1 MKIKSIIF
9 NVLLIIIL
17 ICLIYFFIYLN
28 NSNFENFADIIC
40 NPDNKNPSEECKNLQ
55 YVEGTNVPSQ
65 AISIGTPMEA
75 IKDIIVNDGSKFEKP
90 LKNANFGYILE
101 AATPEGEIKKT
112 YVDGYYWINIQDV
125 GTNYI
130 YCIMDKKY
138 FGGGWMLAMRSVH
151 NSQEFSYDSQHFK
164 QSTLLNNKTEDIKK
178 AITDLKE
185 SDFTISSIGNRIYDT
200 NNINAKIYDAKF
212 DPFNNTKSSEWMAIF
227 YAKDRNGNIIKGGDY
242 PDNNRGW
249 VWYEKNIKIDAT
261 NDYDNTKIKKLVSP
275 LELFQYLDR
284 QKKDKDRKMMPKD
297 KNGKFIHAQ
306 DMGGKFTNA
315 TSREPLPMTNILFS
329 SRKKGS
335 NNHSIYGLNYPYYT
349 NKIRW
354 GFFFKDRTISS
365 SQNLLECIGGIG
377 CTNHSAGNFEI
388 PSGNNEEFLDRPAE
402 EFRNRSYAVEWYV
415 RENASNC
422 SD

>member
-28 NSNFENFADIIC
+28 NSNFENFSDGSVFTSS
-40 NPDNKNPSEECKNLQ
+40 DSSEEVKTTEVL
-55 YVEGTNVPSQ
+55 SQ
-65 AISIGTPMEA
+65 PFSIGSPMEIA
-75 IKDIIVNDGSKFEKP
+75 KDILVNDGSTFNKP

-112 YVDGYYWINIQDV
+112 YIDGYYWINIQNI
-125 GTNYI
+125 GTKYI

-151 NSQEFSYDSQHFK
+151 NSQNFSYDSQHFK
-164 QSTLLNNKTEDIKK
+164 QSTLLNNESDQIGNIIKELN
-178 AITDLKE
+178 LKE
-185 SDFTISSIGNRIYDT
+185 SDLTISSIGNKIYDAI
-200 NNINAKIYDAKF
+200 NIDANKYDAKF
-212 DPFNNTKSSEWMAIF
+212 DTFNNTKSSEWMAIF
-227 YAKDRNGNIIKGGDY
+227 YVKDRNGNIIKGGDY

-249 VWYEKNIKIDAT
+249 VWFEKNIKIDSK
-261 NDYDNTKIKKLVSP
+261 NDYDNTNIKKLVSP
-275 LELFQYLDR
+275 LELFQFLDR
-284 QKKDKDRKMMPKD
+284 QKIKDRKMMAKD
-297 KNGKFIHAQ
+297 KEGKFINAQ

-315 TSREPLPMTNILFS
+315 TSRKPPMTNILFS
-329 SRKKGS
+329 SRQKSS
-335 NNHSIYGLNYPYYT
+335 NNPSFYGLNYPYYT

-354 GFFFKDRTISS
+354 GFFFKDSNLSS

-377 CTNHSAGNFEI
+377 CTHHSAGNFER
-388 PSGNNEEFLDRPAE
+388 PSGSTTDTEFLDRPAE
-402 EFRNRSYAVEWYV
+402 EFRSRSYAVEWYV